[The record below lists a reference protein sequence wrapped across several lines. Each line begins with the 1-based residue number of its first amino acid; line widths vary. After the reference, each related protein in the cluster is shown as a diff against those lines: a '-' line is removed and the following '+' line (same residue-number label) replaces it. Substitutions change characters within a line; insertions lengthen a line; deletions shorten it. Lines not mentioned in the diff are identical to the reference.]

1 LYGQYYPERI
11 VAVSSRDPDYITPTI
26 KAKLRRKNRLM
37 RSGRVAG
44 ALSTQI
50 AKEIAKR
57 NKTRLSHVSS
67 ANGAKDI
74 FWQAVR
80 ELTGRGNQAHQVEG
94 ITAHSLNNHYIRHNI
109 YRQ

>member
-1 LYGQYYPERI
+1 MER
-11 VAVSSRDPDYITPTI
+11 SCLLDEKT
-26 KAKLRRKNRLM
+26 RRKNRLM
-37 RSGRVAG
+37 RSGRVEEAG

-74 FWQAVR
+74 WQAVR
-80 ELTGRGNQAHQVEG
+80 ELMGRGNQAHQVEG
-94 ITAHSLNNHYIRHNI
+94 IRRRRRRSGIAGAGLSLYARLISHFNITNMVFNYI
-109 YRQ
+109 